1 MRPHSILFLA
11 LLTACSAV
19 DTEREGPVATSE
31 PIPANTAFEPAA
43 PEIAARDYLPE
54 VEDTFGH
61 LLVRY
66 DADGDGA
73 IARVEYTRQ
82 EFQFD
87 RWDTDGD
94 GLLTAA
100 DWEGVNPRIMTE
112 ILSIQKERVLG
123 RYFQAD
129 DDDTVLL
136 LEELTEAFEAYDG
149 ASGDGEL
156 NQAEFNARAEA
167 RLVSLPGDQSM
178 MMQSY
183 TGGMNPWFSL
193 LRAFDEDKNGTIAIW
208 ELGIYLEEER
218 GGELRFDLDRCDDG
232 APGATFATL
241 DRSIG
246 VPEGEPAP
254 DFTLPMIHGS
264 ESVTLSDH
272 FGETPVALIFGSYT

>member
-1 MRPHSILFLA
+1 MRPRCILFLS

-19 DTEREGPVATSE
+19 DAERAEPNVTSE
-31 PIPANTAFEPAA
+31 PVPANTAFEPAA

-54 VEDTFGH
+54 ADDTFDH
-61 LLVRY
+61 LLSRY
-66 DADGDGA
+66 DVDGDGA

-82 EFQFD
+82 EGQFD

-94 GLLTAA
+94 GHLTAA

-112 ILSIQKERVLG
+112 IISIQKERVLG

-129 DDDTVLL
+129 DDNAVLL
-136 LEELTEAFEAYDG
+136 LEELSDAFAAYDG

-156 NQAEFNARAEA
+156 TQAEFNANAEA

-183 TGGMNPWFSL
+183 AGGLDPWFSM
-193 LRAFDEDKNGTIAIW
+193 LRAFDEDQTGTLAIW

-232 APGATFATL
+232 APGATFTTL

-246 VPEGEPAP
+246 VPEGQPAP
-254 DFTLPMIHGS
+254 DFTLPMVHGS
-264 ESVTLSDH
+264 ETVTL
-272 FGETPVALIFGSYT
+272 